1 MVRPLASSHLSTFLL
16 DVLLK
21 GAVLLLLAHVASA
34 LLRRWEAPAS
44 LRRAAWGLAFAALL
58 ALPIGQMVLP
68 QSSLPDPV
76 DEVVRLANDSA
87 NGPAVRRP
95 SSRRDEPWSDSKS
108 ASGASAEGRTSASAG
123 ASGGAGA
130 SPGRSTSALGEGRAD
145 ESSWLLGWAW
155 GPVLL
160 GVWGTGVVL
169 LLARLLV
176 GHLRS
181 RRLRR
186 QARRAD
192 APDWDERLQ
201 EVQEQLGSGRTAE
214 IRFHPGATPMSL
226 GLFSPTILLPDSAR
240 EWPPERQRLVLLHE
254 MAHLKHRDLL
264 LGLVGQLGRA
274 LHWPNPLAWTGWS
287 KLLQAREAACDETV
301 LAAGEDPETY
311 AHQLLA
317 AARRAVSNHVPT
329 PALQIARPTRLRER
343 ILAIVGRD
351 DVASW
356 PPRRKALLGTLGLV
370 LTLLVV
376 AVRPLPND
384 WYPRA
389 ERSGSSLAA
398 ATVSDAEM
406 SARGAAEPN
415 QKIQNLR
422 AFATLYGY
430 VRYFHP
436 SDAAAN
442 TDWETFAVH
451 GVRQVTGASSRAE
464 LRSTL
469 DSLFTPIA
477 PTIQWYE
484 TGAPPPD
491 PYHVL
496 PAADT
501 SGLNLVAWQHKG
513 LGLGNRGPYESARLH
528 RQMEQGESSGG
539 PGFGTVLQSVDATPH
554 RGKQVRLRAAVRTD
568 VSGAGNQAQLWLR
581 VDRAG
586 NKQGFFDNMSDR
598 PITTS
603 NWETY
608 QITGTVAEDATRVM
622 LGGFLRGDGTAH
634 FDSFR
639 LQVRDNSG
647 TEWTDVSLENA
658 GFETG
663 AAGESPAG
671 WRGRPDRYAF
681 RTKQSDPAE
690 GQQFLS
696 IAPATSSVSIGAE
709 GLFETRPTAG
719 ETITKPLGRGLSA
732 QVPLALYSND
742 EQTLRPDDAPSPD
755 RLHNTLD
762 AVQMGKLSAADE
774 ALRLADVVIA
784 WNVFQHFYP
793 YFEVVDTNWDQVLT
807 RTLQRAEADT
817 SSRDFLRTLRRMLV
831 PLKDGH
837 GRVSHPADSL
847 TAGLPLRFDRVEG
860 NVVVADT
867 AASAAAQSCARPG
880 DVLTAI
886 DGTPIEEAL
895 REEMRSIS
903 GSPQWRTVRALRQ
916 LGEGRPG
923 TTARLELRREGQAV
937 ACQVARPSDSSTR
950 RRKRRR
956 LQAEPRPDSIDVLSG
971 GTHYVDLTRVEM
983 EALRPRLDTL
993 AQAESVIFDV
1003 RGYPEG
1009 GNQELLQHLS
1019 SETLRSAHFE
1029 IPKIIY
1035 PDRRKIAGYTGGR
1048 WTLPS
1053 KSPQLSGEVAFL
1065 TDARAISY
1073 AESIMGIVEH
1083 YDLGTIVGRPTAGA
1097 NGNVNPFTLPGQY
1110 QVYWTGMRVQ
1120 KHDRSQHHL
1129 VGIRPDV
1136 EATRT
1141 VEGVRAGTDEV
1152 LRTALRVLER
1162 SP

>member
-1 MVRPLASSHLSTFLL
+1 MSRSPFPRADAVCSTGGPSQARSRF
-16 DVLLK
+16 
-21 GAVLLLLAHVASA
+21 AVLLTALMFGLMMMGGMPGVA
-34 LLRRWEAPAS
+34 LDPT
-44 LRRAAWGLAFAALL
+44 GDT
-58 ALPIGQMVLP
+58 
-68 QSSLPDPV
+68 PD
-76 DEVVRLANDSA
+76 
-87 NGPAVRRP
+87 
-95 SSRRDEPWSDSKS
+95 
-108 ASGASAEGRTSASAG
+108 
-123 ASGGAGA
+123 
-130 SPGRSTSALGEGRAD
+130 
-145 ESSWLLGWAW
+145 
-155 GPVLL
+155 
-160 GVWGTGVVL
+160 
-169 LLARLLV
+169 
-176 GHLRS
+176 
-181 RRLRR
+181 
-186 QARRAD
+186 
-192 APDWDERLQ
+192 
-201 EVQEQLGSGRTAE
+201 EQSGRTVPEPEASGNARSE
-214 IRFHPGATPMSL
+214 P
-226 GLFSPTILLPDSAR
+226 SPPLDASRPDR
-240 EWPPERQRLVLLHE
+240 
-254 MAHLKHRDLL
+254 
-264 LGLVGQLGRA
+264 
-274 LHWPNPLAWTGWS
+274 
-287 KLLQAREAACDETV
+287 KL
-301 LAAGEDPETY
+301 
-311 AHQLLA
+311 
-317 AARRAVSNHVPT
+317 
-329 PALQIARPTRLRER
+329 
-343 ILAIVGRD
+343 
-351 DVASW
+351 
-356 PPRRKALLGTLGLV
+356 
-370 LTLLVV
+370 
-376 AVRPLPND
+376 
-384 WYPRA
+384 
-389 ERSGSSLAA
+389 
-398 ATVSDAEM
+398 
-406 SARGAAEPN
+406 
-415 QKIQNLR
+415 QNLR
-422 AFATLYGY
+422 AFARLYGY

-436 SDAAAN
+436 SDAAAKTN
-442 TDWETFAVH
+442 WETFAVH
-451 GVRQVTGASSRAE
+451 GVRQVTDASSRTE
-464 LRSTL
+464 LRSAL
-469 DSLFTPIA
+469 DSLFAPIA
-477 PTIQWYE
+477 PTIQLYE
-484 TGAPPPD
+484 TGAQPPA

-586 NKQGFFDNMSDR
+586 DKQGFFDNMSDR

-608 QITGTVAEDATRVM
+608 QITGTVAEDATRIM
-622 LGGFLRGDGTAH
+622 LGGFLRGGGTAH

-639 LQVRDNSG
+639 LQVRDSSG

-663 AAGESPAG
+663 AAGESPTG
-671 WRGRPDRYAF
+671 WRGRPNSYAF
-681 RTKQSDPAE
+681 QTTRGDAVEAQH
-690 GQQFLS
+690 FLS
-696 IAPATSSVSIGAE
+696 IAPTETTPGPA
-709 GLFETRPTAG
+709 GLFPARPTAG
-719 ETITKPLGRGLSA
+719 ETATRSLGRGLSA
-732 QVPLALYSND
+732 QIPLALYSR
-742 EQTLRPDDAPSPD
+742 EGQTLRPDGAPSPD
-755 RLHNTLD
+755 ALRETLD
-762 AVQMGKLSAADE
+762 GISLDRLTAADE

-847 TAGLPLRFDRVEG
+847 TAGLPLQFDRVEG

-895 REEMRSIS
+895 QEEMRSIS

-956 LQAEPRPDSIDVLSG
+956 LQAEPRPDSIDVLPG
-971 GTHYVDLTRVEM
+971 GTHYVDLTRVGM

-1048 WTLPS
+1048 WTLPP

-1136 EATRT
+1136 RATRT

>member
-1 MVRPLASSHLSTFLL
+1 MMGGMP
-16 DVLLK
+16 
-21 GAVLLLLAHVASA
+21 GVA
-34 LLRRWEAPAS
+34 
-44 LRRAAWGLAFAALL
+44 
-58 ALPIGQMVLP
+58 
-68 QSSLPDPV
+68 PDPTGDTP
-76 DEVVRLANDSA
+76 DE
-87 NGPAVRRP
+87 
-95 SSRRDEPWSDSKS
+95 
-108 ASGASAEGRTSASAG
+108 
-123 ASGGAGA
+123 
-130 SPGRSTSALGEGRAD
+130 
-145 ESSWLLGWAW
+145 
-155 GPVLL
+155 
-160 GVWGTGVVL
+160 
-169 LLARLLV
+169 
-176 GHLRS
+176 
-181 RRLRR
+181 
-186 QARRAD
+186 Q
-192 APDWDERLQ
+192 
-201 EVQEQLGSGRTAE
+201 SGRTVPEPEAWGNARSE
-214 IRFHPGATPMSL
+214 P
-226 GLFSPTILLPDSAR
+226 SPPLDPSRPDR
-240 EWPPERQRLVLLHE
+240 
-254 MAHLKHRDLL
+254 
-264 LGLVGQLGRA
+264 
-274 LHWPNPLAWTGWS
+274 
-287 KLLQAREAACDETV
+287 KL
-301 LAAGEDPETY
+301 
-311 AHQLLA
+311 
-317 AARRAVSNHVPT
+317 
-329 PALQIARPTRLRER
+329 
-343 ILAIVGRD
+343 
-351 DVASW
+351 
-356 PPRRKALLGTLGLV
+356 
-370 LTLLVV
+370 
-376 AVRPLPND
+376 
-384 WYPRA
+384 
-389 ERSGSSLAA
+389 
-398 ATVSDAEM
+398 
-406 SARGAAEPN
+406 
-415 QKIQNLR
+415 QNLR
-422 AFATLYGY
+422 AFARLYGY

-442 TDWETFAVH
+442 TDWDAFAIH

-464 LRSTL
+464 LRSAL
-469 DSLFTPIA
+469 DSLFAPIA

-484 TGAPPPD
+484 TGDPPPA
-491 PYHVL
+491 PHRVL

-501 SGLNLVAWQHKG
+501 TGLNLVAWQHKG
-513 LGLGNRGPYESARLH
+513 LGLADRGPYESARLH
-528 RQMEQGESSGG
+528 RRSESSDGG
-539 PGFGTVLQSVDATPH
+539 DFGTVTQSVDAAPH

-568 VSGAGNQAQLWLR
+568 VKGTGNQAQLWLR
-581 VDRAG
+581 VDRASG
-586 NKQGFFDNMSDR
+586 KDGFFANMRDR
-598 PITTS
+598 PITEPD
-603 NWETY
+603 WARY
-608 QITGTVAEDATRVM
+608 QITGTVAEDASRI
-622 LGGFLRGDGTAH
+622 LFGGFLRGDGTAH

-639 LQVRDNSG
+639 LQVRDSSG
-647 TEWTDVSLENA
+647 TEWTDASLENA

-663 AAGESPAG
+663 AAGGSPTG
-671 WRGRPDRYAF
+671 WRGRPNSYAF
-681 RTKQSDPAE
+681 QTTRGDAVEAQH
-690 GQQFLS
+690 FLS
-696 IAPATSSVSIGAE
+696 IAPTETTPGPA
-709 GLFETRPTAG
+709 GLFPARPTAG
-719 ETITKPLGRGLSA
+719 ETATRSLGRGLSA
-732 QVPLALYSND
+732 QIPLALYSR
-742 EQTLRPDDAPSPD
+742 EGQTLRPDGAPSPD
-755 RLHNTLD
+755 ALRETLD
-762 AVQMGKLSAADE
+762 GISLDRLTAADE

-837 GRVSHPADSL
+837 GGVSHPADSL
-847 TAGLPLRFDRVEG
+847 TAGLPLQFDRVEG

-895 REEMRSIS
+895 QEEMRSIS

-956 LQAEPRPDSIDVLSG
+956 LQAEPRPDSIDVLPG
-971 GTHYVDLTRVEM
+971 GTHYVDLTRVGM

-1048 WTLPS
+1048 WTLPP

-1083 YDLGTIVGRPTAGA
+1083 YELGTIVGRPTTGA

-1136 EATRT
+1136 RATRT
-1141 VEGVRAGTDEV
+1141 VEGMRAGTDEV
-1152 LRTALRVLER
+1152 LRTALRILER

>member
-1 MVRPLASSHLSTFLL
+1 M
-16 DVLLK
+16 
-21 GAVLLLLAHVASA
+21 
-34 LLRRWEAPAS
+34 
-44 LRRAAWGLAFAALL
+44 
-58 ALPIGQMVLP
+58 M
-68 QSSLPDPV
+68 
-76 DEVVRLANDSA
+76 
-87 NGPAVRRP
+87 
-95 SSRRDEPWSDSKS
+95 
-108 ASGASAEGRTSASAG
+108 
-123 ASGGAGA
+123 GGM
-130 SPGRSTSALGEGRAD
+130 PG
-145 ESSWLLGWAW
+145 
-155 GPVLL
+155 V
-160 GVWGTGVVL
+160 
-169 LLARLLV
+169 
-176 GHLRS
+176 
-181 RRLRR
+181 
-186 QARRAD
+186 
-192 APDWDERLQ
+192 APDSTGDTPDEQ
-201 EVQEQLGSGRTAE
+201 SGRTVPEPEASGNARSE
-214 IRFHPGATPMSL
+214 P
-226 GLFSPTILLPDSAR
+226 SPPLDASRPDR
-240 EWPPERQRLVLLHE
+240 
-254 MAHLKHRDLL
+254 
-264 LGLVGQLGRA
+264 
-274 LHWPNPLAWTGWS
+274 
-287 KLLQAREAACDETV
+287 KL
-301 LAAGEDPETY
+301 
-311 AHQLLA
+311 
-317 AARRAVSNHVPT
+317 
-329 PALQIARPTRLRER
+329 
-343 ILAIVGRD
+343 
-351 DVASW
+351 
-356 PPRRKALLGTLGLV
+356 
-370 LTLLVV
+370 
-376 AVRPLPND
+376 
-384 WYPRA
+384 
-389 ERSGSSLAA
+389 
-398 ATVSDAEM
+398 
-406 SARGAAEPN
+406 
-415 QKIQNLR
+415 QNLR
-422 AFATLYGY
+422 AFARLYGY

-436 SDAAAN
+436 SDAAAE
-442 TDWETFAVH
+442 TDWDAFAVH
-451 GVRQVTGASSRAE
+451 GARQVADDEDPADLRA
-464 LRSTL
+464 TL
-469 DSLFTPIA
+469 DSLFAPIA
-477 PTIQWYE
+477 PTVQLYK
-484 TGAPPPD
+484 TDGQSPAPLD
-491 PYHVL
+491 VL
-496 PAADT
+496 TPADT
-501 SGLNLVAWQHKG
+501 TGLNLVAWQHEG
-513 LGLGNRGPYESARLH
+513 LGLADRGPYESARLH
-528 RQMEQGESSGG
+528 RRSESSDGG
-539 PGFGTVLQSVDATPH
+539 DFGTVTQSVDAAPH

-568 VSGAGNQAQLWLR
+568 VKGTGNQAQLWLR
-581 VDRAG
+581 VDRASG
-586 NKQGFFDNMSDR
+586 KDGFFANMRDR
-598 PITTS
+598 PITEPD
-603 NWETY
+603 WARY
-608 QITGTVAEDATRVM
+608 QITGTVAEDASRI
-622 LGGFLRGDGTAH
+622 LFGGFLRGRGTAH
-634 FDSFR
+634 FDAFR
-639 LQVRDNSG
+639 LQVRDSSG
-647 TEWTDVSLENA
+647 GTWTDVSLENA

-663 AAGESPAG
+663 AAGESPTG
-671 WRGRPDRYAF
+671 WRGRPNSYAF
-681 RTKQSDPAE
+681 QTTRGDAVEAQH
-690 GQQFLS
+690 FLS
-696 IAPATSSVSIGAE
+696 IAPTETTPGPA
-709 GLFETRPTAG
+709 GLFPARPTAG
-719 ETITKPLGRGLSA
+719 ETATRSLGRGLSA
-732 QVPLALYSND
+732 QIPLALYSR
-742 EQTLRPDDAPSPD
+742 EGQTLRPDGAPSPD
-755 RLHNTLD
+755 ALRETLD
-762 AVQMGKLSAADE
+762 GISLDRLTAADE

-837 GRVSHPADSL
+837 GGVSHPADSL
-847 TAGLPLRFDRVEG
+847 TAGLPLQFDRVEG

-895 REEMRSIS
+895 QEEMRSIS

-956 LQAEPRPDSIDVLSG
+956 LQAEPRPDSIDVLPG
-971 GTHYVDLTRVEM
+971 GTHYVDLTRVGM

-1136 EATRT
+1136 RATRT

>member
-1 MVRPLASSHLSTFLL
+1 MVRPLASSHLSTLLL

-21 GAVLLLLAHVASA
+21 GAALLLLAHVASA

-44 LRRAAWGLAFAALL
+44 LPRAAWGLAFAALL

-76 DEVVRLANDSA
+76 DEVVRLADDSA

-108 ASGASAEGRTSASAG
+108 ASGASGEGRTSASAG

-264 LGLVGQLGRA
+264 LGLVGQFGRA

-356 PPRRKALLGTLGLV
+356 SPRRRALLGTLGLV

-398 ATVSDAEM
+398 TTVSDAEM
-406 SARGAAEPN
+406 SARRAAEPN

-436 SDAAAN
+436 SDAAAEV
-442 TDWETFAVH
+442 DWETFAVH

-484 TGAPPPD
+484 TGAPPPA
-491 PYHVL
+491 PHRVL

-501 SGLNLVAWQHKG
+501 SALNLVAWQHKG

-528 RQMEQGESSGG
+528 RAHEDSTNRPPIAQAMQG
-539 PGFGTVLQSVDATPH
+539 LDATPH
-554 RGKQVRLRAAVRTD
+554 RGKQIRLDAAVKTD
-568 VSGAGNQAQLWLR
+568 TTTNLAHLWLAILRPNQRPSPEDLYDSPISAKSWTR
-581 VDRAG
+581 VKPRLD
-586 NKQGFFDNMSDR
+586 
-598 PITTS
+598 
-603 NWETY
+603 
-608 QITGTVAEDATRVM
+608 TVAQDARQIAVGATIRKP
-622 LGGFLRGDGTAH
+622 GTAWI
-634 FDSFR
+634 D
-639 LQVRDNSG
+639 QVELSVRGSSEEDWTPIEITNSNF
-647 TEWTDVSLENA
+647 ENK
-658 GFETG
+658 
-663 AAGESPAG
+663 GENGQPAG
-671 WRGRPDRYAF
+671 WRTFGR
-681 RTKQSDPAE
+681 S
-690 GQQFLS
+690 
-696 IAPATSSVSIGAE
+696 GAE
-709 GLFETRPTAG
+709 VAVASEQVDAG
-719 ETITKPLGRGLSA
+719 ERSLELRISPQSEASLFDAHPASGEVANTALGRNLSA
-732 QVPLALYSND
+732 QIPLALYSHND
-742 EQTLRPDDAPSPD
+742 QTLRPDGVPSPD

-837 GRVSHPADSL
+837 GGVSHPADSL
-847 TAGLPLRFDRVEG
+847 TAGLPLQFDQVEG

-895 REEMRSIS
+895 QEEIRSIS

-956 LQAEPRPDSIDVLSG
+956 LQAEPRPDSIDVLPG
-971 GTHYVDLTRVEM
+971 GTHYVDLTRVGM

-1136 EATRT
+1136 RATRT